1 MNLDAA
7 YLDLKMSGH
16 VAFDEQYGS
25 TSLERSYVYNENGSI
40 KILEKKKENF
50 QSLGHV
56 FRVSLII
63 ICLFGTS
70 LELNVV
76 RLGYSSINMNVR
88 EYVLKRYNVPVCRPQ
103 SLHLPSNTQ
112 TRQ

>member
-1 MNLDAA
+1 MYLNAA
-7 YLDLKMSGH
+7 YPDLNMSGH

-56 FRVSLII
+56 FRVSLICLYV
-63 ICLFGTS
+63 CLFSTS
-70 LELNVV
+70 LELFYNYSVRH
-76 RLGYSSINMNVR
+76 RLGYTFINMIVH
-88 EYVLKRYNVPVCRPQ
+88 EYVLKR
-103 SLHLPSNTQ
+103 
-112 TRQ
+112 

>member
-7 YLDLKMSGH
+7 YPDLNMSGH

-56 FRVSLII
+56 FRVSLI
-63 ICLFGTS
+63 CLFGNS
-70 LELNVV
+70 LKLNVV
-76 RLGYSSINMNVR
+76 RLGYTSINMNVH
-88 EYVLKRYNVPVCRPQ
+88 EYV
-103 SLHLPSNTQ
+103 
-112 TRQ
+112 

>member
-1 MNLDAA
+1 MYLNAA
-7 YLDLKMSGH
+7 YPDLNMSGH

-56 FRVSLII
+56 FRVSLI
-63 ICLFGTS
+63 CMFSTS
-70 LELNVV
+70 LELFYNYVV
-76 RLGYSSINMNVR
+76 RHRLVYTFINMNVH
-88 EYVLKRYNVPVCRPQ
+88 EYVLKR
-103 SLHLPSNTQ
+103 
-112 TRQ
+112 